1 MTDRSAPRYANA
13 PPSEQSSRHKK
24 VKRPTMPALG
34 HTACSGVIAS
44 LLRRRYVVGRK
55 GYRLLRRS
63 ISLRADDPISLLT
76 IPLAFMLM
84 MPASF
89 KYAAED
95 VKLYSRRYIRL

>member
-1 MTDRSAPRYANA
+1 M
-13 PPSEQSSRHKK
+13 Q
-24 VKRPTMPALG
+24 ALG

-89 KYAAED
+89 KYAVED
-95 VKLYSRRYIRL
+95 VKLYSRRYVRL